1 MGQSKDCARS
11 PWISLQPPQHA
22 VKKSEVFSTLSWAPD
37 RIQPCLLSERQL
49 HPSSERL
56 WSFNICLPLP
66 SFHLIHCQDLLIP
79 LHAPWIPPL
88 ITIPTSQM
96 AYIQVVIIAHRN
108 NNDSFLMSPHPLKI
122 HLPYSSQSD
131 LESTNPVTSL
141 HPSVDHLRCF
151 GLVHQPLLS
160 PVPGRLPCLQNLHPE
175 GVLSRKKKREFCQC
189 LFLKIRKPQGSPLH
203 SSLARPASH
212 VHF

>member
-1 MGQSKDCARS
+1 
-11 PWISLQPPQHA
+11 
-22 VKKSEVFSTLSWAPD
+22 
-37 RIQPCLLSERQL
+37 
-49 HPSSERL
+49 
-56 WSFNICLPLP
+56 
-66 SFHLIHCQDLLIP
+66 
-79 LHAPWIPPL
+79 
-88 ITIPTSQM
+88 M

-175 GVLSRKKKREFCQC
+175 GVLSRKKEKRILPVS
-189 LFLKIRKPQGSPLH
+189 LFENKKAPGVSSSLLIGQTCITCSFLNQSGQVGYGLPAWCSKLH
-203 SSLARPASH
+203 SHDEDKRLSKQNWSSDRKAEGMNA
-212 VHF
+212 